1 MHPYY
6 RYYGTLTFVLL
17 FLTVAVGPATAG
29 VLTKFDEARI
39 TIEAHQ
45 GLKTFGMTKD
55 SLQGHVVSWLQMN
68 LPRLAVKPSI
78 PPFIHVRVLVQERS
92 SFAYGYIGVRIV
104 RKVTINDTDLAISG
118 GVWQTG
124 GIVLSQ
130 VSQTQDFVLQSLDQ
144 LLDKFAT
151 QWNRDNPLDK

>member
-6 RYYGTLTFVLL
+6 RYYGTLALVLL
-17 FLTVAVGPATAG
+17 LLTVAAVGPATAG

-45 GLKTFGMTKD
+45 GIKTFGMTKD

-104 RKVTINDTDLAISG
+104 RKVTINDTDLVISG

-124 GIVLSQ
+124 GIVISQ
-130 VSQTQDFVLQSLDQ
+130 VPQTQDFVLQSLDQ
-144 LLDKFAT
+144 LLAKFAD
-151 QWNRDNPLDK
+151 QWNRDNR

>member
-6 RYYGTLTFVLL
+6 RYYGTLALVLL
-17 FLTVAVGPATAG
+17 LLAVAVGPATAG

-124 GIVLSQ
+124 GIVISQ
-130 VSQTQDFVLQSLDQ
+130 VPQTQDFVLQSLDQ
-144 LLDKFAT
+144 LLAKFAD
-151 QWNRDNPLDK
+151 QWNRDNR

>member
-1 MHPYY
+1 M
-6 RYYGTLTFVLL
+6 RRFYGALVFVLL
-17 FLTVAVGPATAG
+17 ALTLTVGSATAG
-29 VLTKFDEARI
+29 VLTKFNETRI
-39 TIEAHQ
+39 TIEVHQ
-45 GLKTFGMTKD
+45 GIETFGMTKE

-78 PPFIHVRVLVQERS
+78 APFIHVRVLVQERS
-92 SFAYGYIGVRIV
+92 DIAYGYIGVRIV

-144 LLDKFAT
+144 LLDKFAN
-151 QWNRDNPLDK
+151 QWNRDNR